1 MPQTRP
7 VAPYSLP
14 QGWTQSRL
22 SVALTSA
29 AGAAYIRAQSAAR
42 IVPGVAQT
50 TPRVLMIPE
59 AQTVLHTWC
68 RQTDWNAPTITGGA
82 GAFLYTSD
90 GASILDMSSL
100 AECSN
105 LGHQHP
111 RVVEAIR
118 DQAAR
123 LCFVTSAWGAEPRAR
138 LAEMLLERAGFE
150 SGRVYFTL
158 GGADGNEHAVKFAR
172 QASGRPRGW
181 VITRDRSYHGASYA
195 AMALSGDTRT
205 ASQTDASAY
214 RVVHVPPPYAYR
226 CPFGTSTPAACG
238 TAAAQGV
245 AQSIDALG
253 ASEVAAVLMEA
264 NAGTNGIVAP
274 ETFWPA
280 LRDVTRARGVYL
292 IADEVMSG
300 FGRCG
305 EWFAWQ
311 RYGAGNRPDIMTL
324 AKGLTGA
331 HLPLGAVIVSAE
343 IARILEGQMLMTG
356 LTYSGHPLACAAGVA
371 ALEAYAAGD
380 LIARSRALGASLLHR
395 LRELQSRQPLI
406 GDVRGGDG
414 LFAVLELVR
423 DRNGREPLS
432 PWPEMHAGL
441 RRLLRDALSAGVSF
455 AARGNLILLAPPL
468 IISEKHLSEALDLL
482 ERLLGVLAAS
492 LRTEVPA

>member
-1 MPQTRP
+1 
-7 VAPYSLP
+7 
-14 QGWTQSRL
+14 
-22 SVALTSA
+22 
-29 AGAAYIRAQSAAR
+29 
-42 IVPGVAQT
+42 
-50 TPRVLMIPE
+50 MIPE
-59 AQTVLHTWC
+59 AHTVLHTWC
-68 RQTDWNAPTITGGA
+68 RQTDWNAPTISGGA
-82 GAFLYTSD
+82 GAYLHTAD
-90 GASILDMSSL
+90 GGSILDMSSL

-118 DQAAR
+118 AQATR

-138 LAEMLLERAGFE
+138 LAEMLIERAGFE
-150 SGRVYFTL
+150 GGRVFFTL

-172 QASGRPRGW
+172 QASGRARGW

-205 ASQTDASAY
+205 ASQTDTAAY

-226 CPFGTSTPAACG
+226 CPFGSATPAACG
-238 TAAAQGV
+238 TAAAQRV
-245 AQSIDALG
+245 AETIDGLG
-253 ASEVAAVLMEA
+253 ANEVAAVLMEP

-280 LRDVTRARGVYL
+280 LRDATRRRGVYL

-311 RYGAGNRPDIMTL
+311 RYGEANRPDIMTL

-331 HLPLGAVIVSAE
+331 HMPLGAVVVSPE
-343 IARILEGQMLMTG
+343 VARILEGQMLMTG

-371 ALEAYAAGD
+371 ALESYAAEG
-380 LIARSRALGASLLHR
+380 LIARSRTLGAALMQR

-423 DRNGREPLS
+423 DRESREPLS
-432 PWPEMHAGL
+432 PWPEMHPGL
-441 RRLLRDALSAGVSF
+441 RKLLRDALSAGVSF

-468 IISEKHLSEALDLL
+468 VISEQDLGTALDLL
-482 ERLLGVLAAS
+482 ERLLGALSAS
-492 LRTEVPA
+492 LRTEVLA